1 MDVLVD
7 YTPLDC
13 PMRFHGIGH
22 YVRSLGRALAALSD
36 RERQGLSITG
46 IGTFGGASALEPPS
60 SGASAAPRHGTVEW
74 LARRRVELLPTLLRM
89 RPRLFHMTQPKGTPR
104 GAFVPRVVT
113 CHDILPLVLHRDY
126 LPGPWPYR
134 GVMSLA
140 EAARYWGARRII
152 AISQYTAD
160 DLMRLLHVPAK
171 RIDVVPHGVDH
182 DRFRPARSAE
192 EEAAGSAVRAR
203 LGVDRAP
210 YFLHV
215 GAADPRKKVDQL
227 IAAFAAAKLDG
238 VTLVLAGRLGADHER
253 AVNAALDRAGRPPS
267 IRLLGYV
274 ADEDLVPLMR
284 GALAL
289 VYPSIYE
296 GFGLP
301 VLEAM
306 ASGCP
311 VITTRA
317 TSLGEVAGDA
327 ALMIPPADERAL
339 LDALR
344 RIALEPGLRAQLTE
358 MGLARAGLFS
368 WRTTALGTVDCYARA
383 LAD

>member
-7 YTPLDC
+7 YTPLET
-13 PMRFHGIGH
+13 PLRFHGIGH
-22 YVRSLGRALAALSD
+22 YVASLGRALAALSE
-36 RERQGLSITG
+36 RERQGLSIAG
-46 IGTFGGASALEPPS
+46 LGALGGASALGTPA
-60 SGASAAPRHGTVEW
+60 SGAGTAPRYGFVEW
-74 LARRRVELLPTLLRM
+74 LVRRRIELVPTLLRL

-104 GAFVPRVVT
+104 GALVPRVVT

-134 GVMSLA
+134 GAMSVA

-152 AISQYTAD
+152 AISQHTAD
-160 DLMRLLHVPAK
+160 DLMRLLRVPAT

-182 DRFRPARSAE
+182 DRFRPARSE
-192 EEAAGSAVRAR
+192 EEESAGSAARAR

-227 IAAFAAAKLDG
+227 VAAFAAARLDG
-238 VTLVLAGRLGADHER
+238 VSLVLAGRLGKAHEA
-253 AVNAALDRAGRPPS
+253 AVEAAIERVGRPPS

-317 TSLGEVAGDA
+317 TSLGEVAGGA
-327 ALMIPPADERAL
+327 ALVVPPSDEQAL
-339 LDALR
+339 CDALR
-344 RIALEPGLRAQLTE
+344 RVALEPGLRAQLTDR
-358 MGLARAGLFS
+358 GLSRAALFS